1 MGNGAIGNGA
11 KFKEFF
17 KNVGTGIKDGLTT
30 VVDVAKKIIGTS
42 GVKDAIN
49 MGAHPLAYR

>member
-17 KNVGTGIKDGLTT
+17 NDVGTGINNGLST
-30 VVDVAKKIIGTS
+30 VVDVVKKVI
-42 GVKDAIN
+42 
-49 MGAHPLAYR
+49 